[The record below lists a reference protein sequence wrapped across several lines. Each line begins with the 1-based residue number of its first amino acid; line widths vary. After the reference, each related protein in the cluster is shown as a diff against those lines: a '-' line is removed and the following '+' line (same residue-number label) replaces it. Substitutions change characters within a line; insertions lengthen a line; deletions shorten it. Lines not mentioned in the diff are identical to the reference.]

1 VGTIMKNRALPALH
15 LANAI
20 LFWPVLAF
28 VIWGELRPE
37 VPRVLHDINDKVLHF
52 SAYFILAAMAAG
64 AVRQRGW
71 VKWAVLGLIT
81 LGAVLEFV
89 QAFVGRDPSFL
100 DGITNG
106 IGAIA
111 GALLARFVLD
121 ALRVSWQYDTD
132 RPSA

>member
-20 LFWPVLAF
+20 LFWPVLAS
-28 VIWGELRPE
+28 VSGESCE
-37 VPRVLHDINDKVLHF
+37 APRFLQGMNDKTLHF